1 MNDAQARSLRARIR
15 GLEPTCFAVDIRMN
29 YKISTEP
36 DARMR
41 IDKWLWAA
49 RFFKTRSLA
58 ADAVEKG
65 RVRVGGAAVKPAKD
79 VRVGDLVVVEIE
91 RVVWEVR
98 VLGVCEVR
106 GPASVAHTLY
116 AETPDSQT
124 KRAAE
129 AERRRTYREPAAALQ
144 GRPTKRDRRIIDKL
158 SGGD

>member
-1 MNDAQARSLRARIR
+1 
-15 GLEPTCFAVDIRMN
+15 MN
-29 YKISTEP
+29 YKISTES

-65 RVRVGGAAVKPAKD
+65 RVRIAGATVKPAKD
-79 VRVGDLVVVEIE
+79 VRVGDLVVIEIE
-91 RVVWEVR
+91 RVVWEIR
-98 VLGVCEVR
+98 VLGVCDVR
-106 GPASVAHTLY
+106 GPAAVAQTLY
-116 AETPDSQT
+116 AETADSQA
-124 KRAAE
+124 KRTAE

-144 GRPTKRDRRIIDKL
+144 GRPTKRDRRVIDKF

>member
-1 MNDAQARSLRARIR
+1 M
-15 GLEPTCFAVDIRMN
+15 VDGPMN
-29 YKISTEP
+29 YKISTES

-65 RVRVGGAAVKPAKD
+65 RVRIAGATVKPAKD
-79 VRVGDLVVVEIE
+79 VRVGDLVVIEIE
-91 RVVWEVR
+91 RVVWEIR
-98 VLGVCEVR
+98 VLGVCDVR
-106 GPASVAHTLY
+106 GPAAVAQTLY
-116 AETPDSQT
+116 AETADSQA
-124 KRAAE
+124 KRTAE

-144 GRPTKRDRRIIDKL
+144 GRPTKRDRRVIDKF

>member
-1 MNDAQARSLRARIR
+1 
-15 GLEPTCFAVDIRMN
+15 MN

-65 RVRVGGAAVKPAKD
+65 RVRIAGATVKPAKD
-79 VRVGDLVVVEIE
+79 VRVGDLVQVEIE
-91 RVVWEVR
+91 RIVWEVR
-98 VLGVCEVR
+98 VLGTCDVR
-106 GPASVAHTLY
+106 GPAAVAHTLY
-116 AETPDSQT
+116 AETPESQT